1 MGRLLAG
8 VGLEE
13 RIRAL
18 PEGLETPV
26 RAGIRSTSTSRIGV
40 ATLLG
45 TRHFN
50 VGFVF
55 NALNLGQV
63 SAGGDNFSSG
73 ERQLLCLARS
83 ILPYH
88 EAPAGTASA
97 VLICDEVRT
106 VLSIALEG

>member
-1 MGRLLAG
+1 MSVSVRSLKGWKR
-8 VGLEE
+8 
-13 RIRAL
+13 RC
-18 PEGLETPV
+18 V
-26 RAGIRSTSTSRIGV
+26 RAFDRPAPAEQAWPLFLARGNV
-40 ATLLG
+40 
-45 TRHFN
+45 N

-88 EAPAGTASA
+88 EAPAGAASA

-106 VLSIALEG
+106 VLSIGLEG